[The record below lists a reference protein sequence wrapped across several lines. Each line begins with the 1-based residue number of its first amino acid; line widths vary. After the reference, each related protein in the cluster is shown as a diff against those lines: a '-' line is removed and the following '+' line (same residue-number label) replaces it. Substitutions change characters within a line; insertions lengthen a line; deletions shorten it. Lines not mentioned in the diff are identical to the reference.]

1 MKNIQ
6 SSLAPAAVAAALSLG
21 ALAPAAFA
29 DGSRAPL
36 QDTFVRHD
44 QPSAA
49 FGSDPGIIVGNGR
62 EGCMMFDVSGL
73 ANITAARI
81 RFRVTQCGA
90 TAGVVWPLYFR
101 VMRNDRWNENSL
113 TWNSL
118 PDEFRVG
125 PSPVLATND
134 VSLAGYIEIPA
145 GSADTWQEVD
155 VTEAVKAAAPQG
167 RLALHVCT
175 SWNGDSEENTPLAF
189 ASSDREDASL
199 RPTLEFTGAA
209 DASAS
214 SLTIVASADTH
225 VQSGNANRNFGSA
238 DDAVMVDCNGRREA
252 FIKFDL
258 SNVSAPAV

>member
-1 MKNIQ
+1 MKNAIPRP
-6 SSLAPAAVAAALSLG
+6 LPFVLAALVASLSLV
-21 ALAPAAFA
+21 AVTPAAFA

-36 QDTFVRHD
+36 QDTFVNSNDRNT
-44 QPSAA
+44 A
-49 FGSDPGIIVGNGR
+49 FGNNAGIVIGNGR

-155 VTEAVKAAAPQG
+155 VTEAVKAAAPRG
-167 RLALHVCT
+167 RLAL
-175 SWNGDSEENTPLAF
+175 
-189 ASSDREDASL
+189 
-199 RPTLEFTGAA
+199 
-209 DASAS
+209 
-214 SLTIVASADTH
+214 
-225 VQSGNANRNFGSA
+225 
-238 DDAVMVDCNGRREA
+238 
-252 FIKFDL
+252 
-258 SNVSAPAV
+258 